1 MKPLLLLVAS
11 VVGLFK
17 REIPLTMSVSKKFS
31 VWDPTRPQVW
41 LQGRYYTTQQGYF
54 QKKFHIEMNLM
65 VSDKLMLTFPTNMMY
80 LQLGVLTPGET
91 FEDFKKKGG
100 K

>member
-1 MKPLLLLVAS
+1 
-11 VVGLFK
+11 
-17 REIPLTMSVSKKFS
+17 
-31 VWDPTRPQVW
+31 
-41 LQGRYYTTQQGYF
+41 
-54 QKKFHIEMNLM
+54 MNLM

-91 FEDFKKKGG
+91 FDEFKKKGG